1 LIVITWESGNCCIRP
16 VEELPRSDFIDLR
29 RFRTRKTPAKLPII
43 INPPTTPPTTPPIIF
58 FELLFGVI
66 VVNTGVGIGLG
77 KEREILGRVLAEDV
91 ALLVAVL
98 ISRASVTLKKL
109 LVCNAFFSFYVN
121 FKEETSTA
129 TSM

>member
-1 LIVITWESGNCCIRP
+1 M
-16 VEELPRSDFIDLR
+16 
-29 RFRTRKTPAKLPII
+29 I

-58 FELLFGVI
+58 LELLFGVI

-77 KEREILGRVLAEDV
+77 EEEGILGRVLAEDV
-91 ALLVAVL
+91 ALLVL
-98 ISRASVTLKKL
+98 ISRASVTLKKS
-109 LVCNAFFSFYVN
+109 LVCNAFFSVYVN